1 MENQSRID
9 EGTPREKL
17 IRYDFWSLVKAL
29 DSGLTHGGAAPDQ
42 RAKKIVASMATLQP
56 SERQAVL
63 NILASVVTYLSAIDR
78 EAAGGR
84 RDTAGTE
91 TVEQASFVR
100 ITPSDK
106 PR

>member
-1 MENQSRID
+1 
-9 EGTPREKL
+9 
-17 IRYDFWSLVKAL
+17 
-29 DSGLTHGGAAPDQ
+29 
-42 RAKKIVASMATLQP
+42 
-56 SERQAVL
+56 L